1 MKSRFFHLLS
11 ALLSLLFATT
21 AQAQLLEIK
30 TTNSNWLFVP
40 YTAAGTSATPAG
52 PPQGSNQNAGAP
64 ATVDSN
70 FLGMGLIG
78 GSSGAKLGTF
88 GTTTS
93 NYTFNPAHYPSNQV
107 VSGSSVVTAAT
118 VALGRSTIG
127 GAFAS
132 GAPRFSMGE
141 VITEPLAKADNLT
154 TAPEGY
160 WRSKPVEPGEAFSG
174 LSYTVTVN
182 TSNTS
187 SSTVTVASVPTG
199 VVVGSVLLGQRIM
212 AISGTTLTL
221 AGNASTTY
229 SVATAVT
236 VNNVIPIPAY
246 TVSVKASSNTGAD
259 TNQVTVVAATAANLS
274 VGSTLLGQ
282 PIIAISSDLTLVT
295 LGGDADQTI
304 SSSAGISVPV
314 TPPLPFYYSPHAE
327 KVYAS
332 QPGRVSITWVSLV
345 KESGSYQFKE
355 ETFAVANSTSKPVR
369 TIFWTDGSFDGPTVS
384 ITDGRVSTI
393 NPIYNSNVP
402 KAVVNEVSVPGYN
415 PLAPNLKTLYFD
427 RFNGTGQIHAH
438 NVEGRMLIEYL
449 GQVRAGN
456 NVYTSHGVDVVD
468 VLRSPTTYL
477 TTTHL
482 GQPILPH
489 NAVNGSTVLTA
500 IPKPVVAE
508 AGGGA
513 YYSTQIQSD
522 GVFNYVAERET
533 GAANRPDNGSPLS
546 ADAYNKVA
554 FYWAES
560 GVFGAKWPKFQ
571 NSCWLRWSPNLS
583 DYVIN
588 TVDAAGSTQDN
599 GLQFTD
605 GLMPTIV
612 YQDDPAQAAAQID
625 SLSQRL
631 RVTFAGNSEKVNRA
645 LLKFTGGTESWYVN
659 LYSQAET
666 RSTTL
671 NSTSAATV
679 VTVESTEDL
688 RVGMTVTGSGITGS
702 ATIVDI
708 LDATH
713 YLLSTN
719 IGNSASAA
727 NFTYVDAITL
737 SSSAPR
743 TYTFSIRTMTFGSTT
758 LTAFS
763 STAGLW
769 VGQPISGTGIPV
781 GATIVSITN
790 STQFVISAPATS
802 AFISVSNSSLSLTV
816 GNRTVTVVS
825 TSRLRVGMPVRGT
838 GIPAGATIASIT
850 DATRYELSAAVTA
863 AVSGDLIYS
872 LIMGSTYSTSTS
884 TITLTAPNT
893 TSGLVVGMTVSDA
906 NGQFLGTIVSIPDTT
921 HYVLST
927 LVANTT
933 ANWTYTVEDGGGAR
947 IFNSA
952 ATVGTRIDPP
962 AGYEIGGYISGGTG
976 YYPSAY
982 INPLVS
988 GAVEANK
995 GTIIPVNAVPGNDVL
1010 TVRWFKKIAAPSA
1023 AFKDQYIPGKI
1034 GTYKVSYASGPSQI
1048 VIAQGIGSGDLLGA
1062 EASGSIYVQND
1073 ASKPGYN
1080 PNEEHA
1086 LIRAGRAYA
1095 LREDLNI
1102 YSNGLKTQPAS
1113 YSSAKYTS
1121 EPYVL
1126 LAYTDASDQ
1135 RPKMRAYQV
1144 VRSNSAYDFSYTAT
1158 AGTLLSKPYPLP
1170 LLPLAMVGNQAK
1182 DVEIHGAD
1190 APVNTNA
1197 SVTADG
1203 AYKGFTFQDR
1213 KGFTWVHRGPH
1224 GDPKVLSSTP
1234 NGTTTVGVAS
1244 TGLTVGMAV
1253 TGTGLT
1259 GTATIA
1265 SIPST
1270 TQVVLSQAVTAGS
1283 ARQWTFKPTLSTKL
1297 YYTLQAGFFIPGY
1310 AFAAQPQE
1318 GTILPFLRNAGRSG
1332 EILDLSQI
1340 DANPTGND
1348 EKDAPLQIFYHP
1360 AWPTNAPELRVGETL
1375 TLPSRGLPQVR
1386 GQQSAQVLYEQSV
1399 AIDAAN
1405 TLDKNSVTLFDP
1417 TIQKTVEISSFGM
1430 TKLPGSIGTSSY
1442 RGKTYFQK
1450 LPPDLQ
1456 QRIYFDPLLNSTP
1469 NGSGS
1474 LVFTG
1479 VFHEE
1484 ITGESYLD
1492 LNVLTASQEAAL
1504 IALETTTGADHDN
1517 WVKSVKALK
1526 KRVETYYENPNKL
1539 GTYIPNP
1546 GRSVDVYASSANGVN
1561 YAFPSSSKLG
1571 LLSYY
1576 NAAENAPA
1584 NSSVIAAI
1592 QDPDTRVD
1600 SYALTA
1606 SGRGTGYVTMVFNN
1620 GKAFTNAGNPVSVQ
1634 VFKIA
1639 NQLYPG
1645 ELKVINSSNPLDEQ
1659 VTLRHTADFAGRPD
1673 DYEYD
1678 WRYTDGAPSAPATY
1692 SSVMTPR
1699 VGDAATSSNQWTFV
1713 SDPGAMLPTAQ
1724 QYSQLGMPL
1733 VIGSVASVSP
1743 NPRVFLNNGMSSLTL
1758 ISTADS
1764 GTTVSV
1770 ADTSQLMVGMSVT
1783 GEAITGSATI
1793 VSITN
1798 RTSFVLSQSLSDAT
1812 DRALTFTAASNV
1824 LDSFVVTP
1832 TEVNGTTIT
1841 LSSTSLISVGMRVT
1855 WPGCDGTA
1863 TVVSSAGNSQL
1874 VLTQAPP
1881 ANTALTFM
1889 AISFTEDEI
1898 AAGYPGL
1905 VLKSNSGV
1913 NFSGGVPRTVVFS
1926 ATLGD
1931 LDGCVLYVNGKAA
1944 MAYNAPKPAFNSI
1957 SASAGLTPQGLSK
1970 QFSIEPGYF
1979 TKGVNT
1985 IEVAVYTVAD
1995 PNASSAINFKL
2006 EAAQETDLV
2015 TSVGS
2020 VWQKPGD
2027 YDAVLGA
2034 DKTLSNAA
2042 IVGGAIT
2049 NPFGGGT
2056 FVLNDRWFTMRYR
2069 PKLSANNVMG
2079 AQWSSWTAPQFTEGW
2094 VKRVLAAI
2102 NPFSQRVKDLYNNAV
2117 NTDVSMLTQAGT
2129 RWEGNLA
2136 LNMENINDNGLI
2148 AIYETV
2154 LNRAKSMSIDA
2165 NTNDKDTNN
2174 ALLLAAGYLNDLY
2187 TILGNEASADA
2198 ADSTVAVD
2206 TGAVAS
2212 SRFSFEAQVASSL
2225 DEEMALLRGRDDSVS
2240 PGVMTKPFY
2249 NRLVWNYTRGINS
2262 GEAIYATNY
2271 NIKEKVGSSTANGV
2285 IDAADA
2291 QRMFPQGHGDAYG
2304 HYLTALKGYYR
2315 LLWNPNFTWTPSA
2328 EAVTV
2333 LGVPVTVDFQDER
2346 KFAAAAA
2353 NLART
2358 AEQIC
2363 ALTYRQNYKD
2373 DAKAGWS
2380 QFADKTTDRGWAL
2393 DEQVSRST
2401 QGALFNWT
2409 VANALLPDEDTV
2421 HTGVQK
2427 IDRTTVLELALLPAA
2442 ASSFQT
2448 TVDNANARLNPLGL
2462 SPGAIPFDIDPGYA
2476 TSLGQEQGRAW
2487 GRSQFLQMYDRALRS
2502 LNNASGAFNQAASM
2516 SRALREQ
2523 TNTVDDYAASLAQQ
2537 EFAFNGQ
2544 LCEIY
2549 GTPYTGD
2556 PTYSSDYTGPDLFNY
2571 FIVDRPNDLV
2581 DTSKPVSITIEQR
2594 SKYNDLSDNQLAAA
2608 SKMVVTQLAK
2618 EMLPILGTISKISW
2632 NEGLKVNT
2640 ESKTVNI
2647 YPSSIVQYNDV
2658 WQNSGMGSRRQ
2669 TGELQQALVA
2679 SQQSLLRI
2687 QEAKNEITR
2696 KISELRR
2703 KSMQYDQMVWHHSF
2717 SFNTKQVAA
2726 EVVKVQ
2732 QLAEVV
2738 TKSADDTSK
2747 DAEEAITEETKA
2759 TAEVLPKVVGPLA
2772 FDPLAPLRGAINLAG
2787 VATRAVMGFK
2797 RLASKASKYARMKI
2811 GLDAVAIDDKNVK
2824 KAEWSIEE
2832 GVLQYELVTLL
2843 REVTTQE
2850 ATLMSLSID
2859 HQLALENINN
2869 VIAKGNTL
2877 LMEREL
2883 FRQRAAAI
2891 VQGYR
2896 TNDMTFRTFRNE
2908 ALEQYRSLFDLSSR
2922 YTYMAAKAYDY
2933 ETGLLGTTQ
2942 GQTVFSKIVASRSLG
2957 DLTGGTPQA
2966 TTSTLGD
2973 AGLAG
2978 SMAKLDADFSV
2989 AESRLGIN
2997 NPDYYGTV
3005 FSLRGELFRLLNDPG
3020 QTSDDDAWRQTLEQH
3035 IVSNVLNDSD
3045 VAKQCLN
3052 IKKPNGSAVPGIIIP
3067 FSSSIESSKNFFGK
3081 ELAAYDHAYS
3091 VSSFST
3097 VISNAGMVFSGYVG
3111 MDPSVSIPEEV
3122 AAANGAYAL
3131 SATPYVYLI
3140 PCGNDVKR
3148 APPLGDTDTI
3158 RTWTVQDQAL
3168 PLPYNLGANDFN
3180 STQFFNATGTLSS
3193 QPWVIRKH
3201 QAFRAVANPSLFNGT
3216 PPLEYSSSR
3225 LIGRSAWNT
3234 RWKIVIPAN
3243 TLSAN
3248 EQDALN
3254 RFVSSVTDIKL
3265 YLRTYSHSG
3274 N

>member
-1 MKSRFFHLLS
+1 MNTRFSQLLT
-11 ALLSLLFATT
+11 ALVSLLIVTSAH
-21 AQAQLLEIK
+21 AQLLEIK
-30 TTNSNWLFVP
+30 GTNSNWLFARF
-40 YTAAGTSATPAG
+40 TAAGGNATAAG
-52 PPQGSNQNAGAP
+52 PPTGSNQASEPVTANS
-64 ATVDSN
+64 T
-70 FLGMGLIG
+70 FRGMGQIG
-78 GSSGAKLGTF
+78 GSSAAKLGTF
-88 GTTTS
+88 GAYTS
-93 NYTFNPAHYPSNQV
+93 SYTFSPTDYPSNARY
-107 VSGSSVVTAAT
+107 SGSTVVTAAT

-141 VITEPLAKADNLT
+141 VITEPLAKADNVT

-160 WRSKPVEPGEAFSG
+160 WRSKPVEPGEVFSDQ
-174 LSYTVTVN
+174 SYTVNVTN
-182 TSNTS
+182 SSTS

-199 VVVGSVLLGQRIM
+199 VDVGSVLLGQRIM
-212 AISGTTLTL
+212 GIAGTTITL
-221 AGNASTTY
+221 AGNASNAY
-229 SVATAVT
+229 STSTAVT
-236 VNNVIPIPAY
+236 VNSKMPLPAY
-246 TVSVKASSNTGAD
+246 TVSVKESSNSGANA
-259 TNQVTVVAATAANLS
+259 NQVTVVATTAANLS

-282 PIIAISSDLTLVT
+282 PIIAISGDLTLVT
-295 LGGDADQTI
+295 LGGDANQTI
-304 SSSAGISVPV
+304 SSSTGTSVPV
-314 TPPLPFYYSPHAE
+314 KPPLSYYYSPHADV
-327 KVYAS
+327 VYAS
-332 QPGRVSITWVSLV
+332 QPGRVSIIWVSLV
-345 KESGSYQFKE
+345 QESGSYKFKD
-355 ETFAVANSTSKPVR
+355 ETFSVATSTSKPVR
-369 TIFWTDGSFDGPTVS
+369 KIFWTEGSFDGPTVS
-384 ITDGRVSTI
+384 ITDGRVSTV
-393 NPIYNSNVP
+393 NPIYNANVP
-402 KAVVNEVSVPGYN
+402 KAVTNEVSVPGYT
-415 PLAPNLKTLYFD
+415 PMIPNLKTLYFE
-427 RFNGTGQIHAH
+427 RFNGIGQIHAN

-456 NVYTSHGVDVVD
+456 NVYTSLGVDVVD
-468 VLRSPTTYL
+468 LVRSPTTYL

-489 NAVNGSTVLTA
+489 DAVDGSTALTA
-500 IPKPVVAE
+500 IPKSVPME

-513 YYSTQIQSD
+513 FYSTEMQSN
-522 GVFNYVAERET
+522 GVYKYVAERET
-533 GAANRPDNGSPLS
+533 GAPNRPENGSPLS

-554 FYWAES
+554 FYWAEA
-560 GVFGAKWPKFQ
+560 GDFGAKWPKFQ
-571 NSCWLRWSPNLS
+571 NSYWLRWSPNLS

-588 TVDAAGSTQDN
+588 TVDEAGSTTDN

-625 SLSQRL
+625 SLSQRF
-631 RVTFAGNSEKVNRA
+631 RVTFANNSGGLNRA

-671 NSTSAATV
+671 ASSASTSNNVTT
-679 VTVESTEDL
+679 VTVGTTNGL
-688 RVGMTVTGSGITGS
+688 VAGMTVTN
-702 ATIVDI
+702 AD
-708 LDATH
+708 
-713 YLLSTN
+713 
-719 IGNSASAA
+719 
-727 NFTYVDAITL
+727 
-737 SSSAPR
+737 
-743 TYTFSIRTMTFGSTT
+743 
-758 LTAFS
+758 
-763 STAGLW
+763 
-769 VGQPISGTGIPV
+769 GT
-781 GATIVSITN
+781 
-790 STQFVISAPATS
+790 
-802 AFISVSNSSLSLTV
+802 
-816 GNRTVTVVS
+816 
-825 TSRLRVGMPVRGT
+825 
-838 GIPAGATIASIT
+838 
-850 DATRYELSAAVTA
+850 
-863 AVSGDLIYS
+863 
-872 LIMGSTYSTSTS
+872 
-884 TITLTAPNT
+884 
-893 TSGLVVGMTVSDA
+893 
-906 NGQFLGTIVSIPDTT
+906 FLGTILSITDSTR
-921 HYVLST
+921 YVLSQT
-927 LVANTT
+927 VSNFSSQNL
-933 ANWTYTVEDGGGAR
+933 TYTVEDGGGAR

-952 ATVGTRIDPP
+952 ATVGTRIEPP

-976 YYPSAY
+976 YYSSAY

-995 GTIIPVNAVPGNDVL
+995 GAIIPVNARPGNDVL

-1023 AFKDQYIPGKI
+1023 EFKDQYIPGKI
-1034 GTYKVSYASGPSQI
+1034 GIYKVSYPANASQI

-1073 ASKPGYN
+1073 DTKPGYN

-1102 YSNGLKTQPAS
+1102 YSNGSSTQPAS
-1113 YSSAKYTS
+1113 GYSSASYTS

-1126 LAYTDASDQ
+1126 VAYTDASDQ
-1135 RPKMRAYQV
+1135 RPQMRAYQV
-1144 VRSNSAYDFSYTAT
+1144 VRSNGTYAFRYTAT

-1170 LLPLAMVGNQAK
+1170 LLPLAMTGAGATLKAK

-1190 APVNTNA
+1190 APVNANG
-1197 SVTADG
+1197 SVTDDS

-1224 GDPKVLSSTP
+1224 GDPLVRTATASAS
-1234 NGTTTVGVAS
+1234 TTVTVS
-1244 TGLTVGMAV
+1244 SNTTGLVAGMSV
-1253 TGTGLT
+1253 TGEGIT
-1259 GTATIA
+1259 GTATIV
-1265 SIPST
+1265 SIT
-1270 TQVVLSQAVTAGS
+1270 DGTRFVLSQSVTAS
-1283 ARQWTFKPTLSTKL
+1283 SRSWTFKPALSAKL
-1297 YYTLQAGFFIPGY
+1297 YYTLQPGFFMPGY
-1310 AFAAQPQE
+1310 PFAAQPPE
-1318 GTILPFLRNAGRSG
+1318 GTVLPFLRNANRSG
-1332 EILDLSQI
+1332 IKLDLSQI
-1340 DANPTGND
+1340 DANPTGVD
-1348 EKDAPLQIFYHP
+1348 ETDAPLQIVYEP
-1360 AWPTNAPELRVGETL
+1360 AWPTSSPELRVGETL
-1375 TLPSRGLPQVR
+1375 ALPSRGLPQVR
-1386 GQQSAQVLYEQSV
+1386 GQQSAQVLYQQSV
-1399 AIDAAN
+1399 AIDGNN

-1417 TIQKTVEISSFGM
+1417 TCQKTVEISTCGM
-1430 TKLPGSIGTSSY
+1430 TKLPSSIATSLY
-1442 RGKTYFQK
+1442 KGKTYFQK

-1456 QRIYFDPLLNSTP
+1456 QRIYFDPLLSSTP

-1479 VFHEE
+1479 VFHQE
-1484 ITGESYLD
+1484 ITGDSYFD
-1492 LNVLTASQEAAL
+1492 LNVLSPSQETAL
-1504 IALETTTGADHDN
+1504 LALVPEADADRAN
-1517 WVKSVKALK
+1517 WIKAVRALK
-1526 KRVETYYENPNKL
+1526 KLVETYYENPSKL

-1546 GRSVDVYASSANGVN
+1546 NKFLDVYASSANGVA
-1561 YAFPSSSKLG
+1561 YTLPSSSKLG
-1571 LLSYY
+1571 ILSYY
-1576 NAAENAPA
+1576 NAAENAAA
-1584 NSSVIAAI
+1584 NSPVIAAI

-1606 SGRGTGYVTMVFNN
+1606 TGRGTGYVTMVFNN
-1620 GKAFTNAGNPVSVQ
+1620 GKAFTDAGNPVSVQ

-1645 ELKVINSSNPLDEQ
+1645 ELKVISSSNPLDEQ
-1659 VTLRHTADFAGRPD
+1659 VTLRHTADFAGHPD
-1673 DYEYD
+1673 DYEFD

-1699 VGDAATSSNQWTFV
+1699 IGNGATPTNILWTSV
-1713 SDPGAMLPTAQ
+1713 SDPGAMLPTAK
-1724 QYSQLGMPL
+1724 QYSQLGKSEEL
-1733 VIGSVASVSP
+1733 GSGARSVSP
-1743 NPRVFLNNGMSSLTL
+1743 YPRAYLNSGISNFTL
-1758 ISTADS
+1758 IATKYE

-1783 GEAITGSATI
+1783 GGAISGTATI
-1793 VSITN
+1793 VSITSK
-1798 RTSFVLSQSLSDAT
+1798 TSFVLSLGISDAT
-1812 DRALTFTAASNV
+1812 DMALTFTAASNV
-1824 LDSFVVTP
+1824 LDTFVVTP
-1832 TEVNGTTIT
+1832 TTVNGTTIT
-1841 LSSTSLISVGMRVT
+1841 LSSSSRIENGMRVT
-1855 WPGCDGTA
+1855 WQGCDGTA
-1863 TVVSSAGNSQL
+1863 TVVSGAGTLEL

-1881 ANTALTFM
+1881 ARTALTFQ
-1889 AISFTEDEI
+1889 ATSLTDDEI

-1905 VLKSNSGV
+1905 VLKSNTGAD
-1913 NFSGGVPRTVVFS
+1913 FSAGVPRTIVFS

-1944 MAYNAPKPAFNSI
+1944 MAHNAPSPQFTSV
-1957 SASAGLTPQGLSK
+1957 SASTGLTPQGLSK

-1995 PNASSAINFKL
+1995 PNASTAINFKL
-2006 EAAQETDLV
+2006 EATQETDLV

-2020 VWQKPGD
+2020 VW
-2027 YDAVLGA
+2027 
-2034 DKTLSNAA
+2034 KTTSDPQGILTNTA
-2042 IVGGAIT
+2042 IIGGAIT
-2049 NPFGGGT
+2049 NPFGGPT
-2056 FVLNDRWFTMRYR
+2056 FVLNDRWFTLRYR
-2069 PKLSANNVMG
+2069 PKASANNVMG
-2079 AQWSSWTAPQFTEGW
+2079 TQWSNWTAPQLTEGW

-2129 RWEGNLA
+2129 RWEGDLA
-2136 LNMENINDNGLI
+2136 LNMDNINDNGLI

-2198 ADSTVAVD
+2198 ADPTVALD
-2206 TGAVAS
+2206 SGAVAS
-2212 SRFSFEAQVASSL
+2212 SRFSFESQVASSL
-2225 DEEMALLRGRDDSVS
+2225 DEEMALLRGRDNSVS

-2262 GEAIYATNY
+2262 GEAIYASNY

-2315 LLWNPNFTWTPSA
+2315 LLWNSNFTWTPSA

-2353 NLART
+2353 HLART

-2380 QFADKTTDRGWAL
+2380 QFQDSDTNRGWAL
-2393 DEQVSRST
+2393 DEQASRST

-2409 VANALLPDEDTV
+2409 VANALLPDVDND

-2427 IDRTTVLELALLPAA
+2427 IDRTTVLELALLPTA
-2442 ASSFQT
+2442 ASSLQT
-2448 TVDNANARLNPLGL
+2448 TLDNANARLNPLGL
-2462 SPGAIPFDIDPGYA
+2462 SPGAIPFDIDPTYA
-2476 TSLGQEQGRAW
+2476 TSDPGRVA
-2487 GRSQFLQMYDRALRS
+2487 GGSPFPQMYDRSLRA
-2502 LNNASGAFNQAASM
+2502 LNNAAGAFNQAASM

-2523 TNTVDDYAASLAQQ
+2523 TNTVDDYAASIAQE
-2537 EFAFNGQ
+2537 EFAYTGQ
-2544 LCEIY
+2544 LIDIF

-2556 PTYSSDYTGPDLFNY
+2556 TTYSSDYTGPDLFNH

-2581 DTSKPVSITIEQR
+2581 DTSKPVSVTIQQR
-2594 SKYNDLSDNQLAAA
+2594 SQYNDLSDNALLKATATA
-2608 SKMVVTQLAK
+2608 VTLLAK
-2618 EMLPILGTISKISW
+2618 QIMPILGAYT
-2632 NEGLKVNT
+2632 KVAWTDVKVVT

-2647 YPSSIVQYNDV
+2647 NPSSLVQYNDV
-2658 WQNSGMGSRRQ
+2658 WKSGGMGSRRQ
-2669 TGELQQALVA
+2669 TGELQHALIE
-2679 SQQSLLRI
+2679 SQQSLLAI
-2687 QEAKNEITR
+2687 HQANNEFKN

-2703 KSMQYDQMVWHHSF
+2703 KNMEYDMMLMSHGL
-2717 SFNTKQVAA
+2717 TKNVLKVADKFK
-2726 EVVKVQ
+2726 ETQ
-2732 QLAEVV
+2732 
-2738 TKSADDTSK
+2738 
-2747 DAEEAITEETKA
+2747 EAIKAAADKAMQSSEIAANAASETTKA
-2759 TAEVLPKVVGPLA
+2759 TSEALPGVAGPLA
-2772 FDPLAPLRGAINLAG
+2772 FDTLAPARS
-2787 VATRAVMGFK
+2787 AVQAVG
-2797 RLASKASKYARMKI
+2797 LASKAWGYIKVKVSSGIKWVTDKATAKAVDRSKFAI
-2811 GLDAVAIDDKNVK
+2811 LDADFSD
-2824 KAEWSIEE
+2824 AERALE
-2832 GVLQYELVTLL
+2832 YEMITLHN
-2843 REVTTQE
+2843 EVTTQE
-2850 ATLMSLSID
+2850 ATLMGMVIA
-2859 HQLALENINN
+2859 HQRALEDVNNIY
-2869 VIAKGNTL
+2869 AKGNRL
-2877 LMEREL
+2877 LLEREL

-2891 VQGYR
+2891 IQGYR

-2908 ALEQYRSLFDLSSR
+2908 ALEQYRSLFDLASR
-2922 YTYMAAKAYDY
+2922 YTYMAAKSYDY

-2942 GQTVFSKIVASRSLG
+2942 GQKVFAKIVASRSLG

-2973 AGLAG
+2973 SGLAG
-2978 SMAKLDADFSV
+2978 SMAQLNADFSV

-3005 FSLRGELFRLLNDPG
+3005 FSLRGELFRLMDDPD
-3020 QTSDDDAWRQTLEQH
+3020 QESDDDAWRQTLEQH

-3045 VAKQCLN
+3045 VATQCLN
-3052 IKKPNGSAVPGIIIP
+3052 IKKSNGSAVPGIIIP
-3067 FSSSIESSKNFFGK
+3067 FSSCIEGSKNFFGK

-3097 VISNAGMVFSGYVG
+3097 VISNAGMLFPGYVG
-3111 MDPSVSIPEEV
+3111 MDSAVSDTTV
-3122 AAANGAYAL
+3122 TSANRAFAL

-3193 QPWVIRKH
+3193 KPWVIRKH
-3201 QAFRAVANPSLFNGT
+3201 QAFRAVAKTELFDGS
-3216 PPLEYSSSR
+3216 PPLEFSSAR

>member
-1 MKSRFFHLLS
+1 MNTRISQLLT
-11 ALLSLLFATT
+11 ALVSLLIVTSAH
-21 AQAQLLEIK
+21 AQLLEIK
-30 TTNSNWLFVP
+30 GTNSNWLFARF
-40 YTAAGTSATPAG
+40 TAAGGNATAAG
-52 PPQGSNQNAGAP
+52 PPTGSNQASEPVTANS
-64 ATVDSN
+64 T
-70 FLGMGLIG
+70 FRGMGQIG
-78 GSSGAKLGTF
+78 GSSAAKLGTF
-88 GTTTS
+88 GAYTS
-93 NYTFNPAHYPSNQV
+93 SYTFSPTDYPSNARY
-107 VSGSSVVTAAT
+107 SGSTVVTAAT

-141 VITEPLAKADNLT
+141 VITEPLAKADNVT

-160 WRSKPVEPGEAFSG
+160 WRSRPVEPGEVFSDQ
-174 LSYTVTVN
+174 SYTVNVTN
-182 TSNTS
+182 SSTS

-199 VVVGSVLLGQRIM
+199 VEVGSVLLGQRIM
-212 AISGTTLTL
+212 GIAGTTITL
-221 AGNASTTY
+221 AGNASNAY
-229 SVATAVT
+229 STSTAVT
-236 VNNVIPIPAY
+236 VNSKMPLPAY
-246 TVSVKASSNTGAD
+246 TVSVKESSNSGANA
-259 TNQVTVVAATAANLS
+259 NQVTVVAATASNLS

-282 PIIAISSDLTLVT
+282 PIIAISSDSTLVT
-295 LGGDADQTI
+295 LGGDANQTI
-304 SSSAGISVPV
+304 SSSAGVSVPV
-314 TPPLPFYYSPHAE
+314 TPPLSYYYSPHADV
-327 KVYAS
+327 VYAS
-332 QPGRVSITWVSLV
+332 QPGRVSIIWVSLV
-345 KESGSYQFKE
+345 QESGSYKFKD
-355 ETFAVANSTSKPVR
+355 ETFSVATSTSKPVR
-369 TIFWTDGSFDGPTVS
+369 KIFWTEGSFDGPTVS
-384 ITDGRVSTI
+384 ITDGRVSTV
-393 NPIYNSNVP
+393 NPIYNANVP
-402 KAVVNEVSVPGYN
+402 KAVVNEVSVPGYT
-415 PLAPNLKTLYFD
+415 PMIPNLKTLYFQ
-427 RFNGTGQIHAH
+427 RFGGTGEIRAY

-456 NVYTSHGVDVVD
+456 NVYTSLGVDVVD
-468 VLRSPTTYL
+468 LVRSPTTYL

-489 NAVNGSTVLTA
+489 DAVDGSTALTA
-500 IPKPVVAE
+500 IPKSVPVE

-513 YYSTQIQSD
+513 YHSTEMQSN
-522 GVFNYVAERET
+522 GVFKYVAERET
-533 GAANRPDNGSPLS
+533 GAPNRPENGSPLS

-554 FYWAES
+554 FYWAEA
-560 GVFGAKWPKFQ
+560 GDYGAKWPKFQ
-571 NSCWLRWSPNLS
+571 NSYWLRWSPNLS

-588 TVDAAGSTQDN
+588 TVDAAGSTTDN

-631 RVTFAGNSEKVNRA
+631 RVTFANNSGGLNRA
-645 LLKFTGGTESWYVN
+645 LLKFTSGTESWYMN

-671 NSTSAATV
+671 ASSASTSNNVTT
-679 VTVESTEDL
+679 VTVGTTNGL
-688 RVGMTVTGSGITGS
+688 VAGMTVT
-702 ATIVDI
+702 
-708 LDATH
+708 
-713 YLLSTN
+713 N
-719 IGNSASAA
+719 
-727 NFTYVDAITL
+727 
-737 SSSAPR
+737 
-743 TYTFSIRTMTFGSTT
+743 
-758 LTAFS
+758 
-763 STAGLW
+763 
-769 VGQPISGTGIPV
+769 
-781 GATIVSITN
+781 
-790 STQFVISAPATS
+790 
-802 AFISVSNSSLSLTV
+802 
-816 GNRTVTVVS
+816 
-825 TSRLRVGMPVRGT
+825 
-838 GIPAGATIASIT
+838 
-850 DATRYELSAAVTA
+850 
-863 AVSGDLIYS
+863 
-872 LIMGSTYSTSTS
+872 
-884 TITLTAPNT
+884 
-893 TSGLVVGMTVSDA
+893 A
-906 NGQFLGTIVSIPDTT
+906 NGTFLGTILSITDSTR
-921 HYVLST
+921 YVLSQT
-927 LVANTT
+927 VSNFSSQNL
-933 ANWTYTVEDGGGAR
+933 TYTVEDGGGAR

-995 GTIIPVNAVPGNDVL
+995 GAIIPVNARPSNDVL

-1034 GTYKVSYASGPSQI
+1034 GTYKVSYPANPSQI

-1073 ASKPGYN
+1073 DTKPGYN

-1102 YSNGLKTQPAS
+1102 YSTGSSTQPAS
-1113 YSSAKYTS
+1113 GYSSANYTS

-1126 LAYTDASDQ
+1126 VAYTDASDQ
-1135 RPKMRAYQV
+1135 RPQMRAYQV
-1144 VRSNSAYDFSYTAT
+1144 VRSNGTYAFRYTAT

-1170 LLPLAMVGNQAK
+1170 LLPLAMTGAGAALKAK

-1190 APVNTNA
+1190 APVNANG
-1197 SVTADG
+1197 SVTDDS

-1234 NGTTTVGVAS
+1234 NGTTTVAVAS

-1253 TGTGLT
+1253 TGTGIT
-1259 GTATIA
+1259 GTATIT

-1270 TQVVLSQAVTAGS
+1270 TQVVLSQAVTAGG
-1283 ARQWTFKPTLSTKL
+1283 ARSWTFKPALSAKL
-1297 YYTLQAGFFIPGY
+1297 YYTLQAGFFMPGY
-1310 AFAAQPQE
+1310 PFAAQPPD
-1318 GTILPFLRNAGRSG
+1318 GTVLPFLRSAARSG
-1332 EILDLSQI
+1332 IKLDLSQI
-1340 DANPTGND
+1340 DANPTGVD
-1348 EKDAPLQIFYHP
+1348 ETDAPLQMIYEP
-1360 AWPTNAPELRVGETL
+1360 AWPTSSPELRVGETL

-1386 GQQSAQVLYEQSV
+1386 GQQSAQVLYQQSI
-1399 AIDAAN
+1399 AIDGNN
-1405 TLDKNSVTLFDP
+1405 TLNKNSVTLFDP
-1417 TIQKTVEISSFGM
+1417 TCQKTVEISTCGM
-1430 TKLPGSIGTSSY
+1430 TKLPSSIATSLY
-1442 RGKTYFQK
+1442 KGKTYFQK

-1456 QRIYFDPLLNSTP
+1456 QRIYFDPLLSSTP

-1479 VFHEE
+1479 VFHQE
-1484 ITGESYLD
+1484 ITGDSYLD
-1492 LNVLTASQEAAL
+1492 LNVLSPSQETAL
-1504 IALETTTGADHDN
+1504 LALVPEADADHAN
-1517 WVKSVKALK
+1517 WVKAVRGLK
-1526 KRVETYYENPNKL
+1526 KRVETYYENPSKL
-1539 GTYIPNP
+1539 GTYIPNS
-1546 GRSVDVYASSANGVN
+1546 GNFLDVYASSANGVA
-1561 YAFPSSSKLG
+1561 YTLPSSSKLG
-1571 LLSYY
+1571 ILSYY
-1576 NAAENAPA
+1576 NAAENAAA
-1584 NSSVIAAI
+1584 NSPVIAAI
-1592 QDPDTRVD
+1592 QDSDTRVD

-1606 SGRGTGYVTMVFNN
+1606 TGRGTGYVTMVFNN
-1620 GKAFTNAGNPVSVQ
+1620 GKAFTDAGNPVSVQ

-1645 ELKVINSSNPLDEQ
+1645 ELKVISSSNPLDEQ

-1678 WRYTDGAPSAPATY
+1678 WRYTDGAASAPATY

-1699 VGDAATSSNQWTFV
+1699 IGNGATPTNILWTSV
-1713 SDPGAMLPTAQ
+1713 SDPGAMLPTAK
-1724 QYSQLGMPL
+1724 QYSQLGKSEEL
-1733 VIGSVASVSP
+1733 GSGARSVSP
-1743 NPRVFLNNGMSSLTL
+1743 YPRAYLNSGISNFTL
-1758 ISTADS
+1758 IATKYE

-1770 ADTSQLMVGMSVT
+1770 ADTSQLMAGMSVT
-1783 GEAITGSATI
+1783 GGAISGAATI
-1793 VSITN
+1793 VSITS
-1798 RTSFVLSQSLSDAT
+1798 RTDFLLSQSLSDAT
-1812 DRALTFTAASNV
+1812 DMALTFTAASNV
-1824 LDSFVVTP
+1824 LDTFVVTP
-1832 TEVNGTTIT
+1832 TTVNGTTIT
-1841 LSSTSLISVGMRVT
+1841 LSSSSRIENGMRVT
-1855 WPGCDGTA
+1855 WLGCDGTA
-1863 TVVSSAGNSQL
+1863 TVVSGAGTSSL

-1881 ANTALTFM
+1881 GRIALTFQ
-1889 AISFTEDEI
+1889 ATSLTDDEI

-1905 VLKSNSGV
+1905 VLKSNTGAD
-1913 NFSGGVPRTVVFS
+1913 FSAGVPRAIVFS

-1944 MAYNAPKPAFNSI
+1944 MAHNAPSPAFTSV
-1957 SASAGLTPQGLSK
+1957 SASTGLTPQGLSK

-1979 TKGVNT
+1979 SKGVNT

-1995 PNASSAINFKL
+1995 PNASTAINFKL
-2006 EAAQETDLV
+2006 EATQETDLV

-2034 DKTLSNAA
+2034 DKTLSNSA
-2042 IVGGAIT
+2042 IIGGAIT
-2049 NPFGGGT
+2049 NPFGGPT

-2069 PKLSANNVMG
+2069 PKASTNNVMG
-2079 AQWSSWTAPQFTEGW
+2079 TQWSNWTTPQFTEGW

-2129 RWEGNLA
+2129 RWEGDLA
-2136 LNMENINDNGLI
+2136 LNMDNINDSGLI

-2198 ADSTVAVD
+2198 ADPTVALD
-2206 TGAVAS
+2206 SGAVAS

-2225 DEEMALLRGRDDSVS
+2225 DEEMALLRGRDNSVS

-2262 GEAIYATNY
+2262 GEAIYASNY

-2315 LLWNPNFTWTPSA
+2315 LLWNSNFTWTPSA

-2353 NLART
+2353 HLART

-2373 DAKAGWS
+2373 DAKVGWS
-2380 QFADKTTDRGWAL
+2380 QFQDSDTSRGWAL
-2393 DEQVSRST
+2393 DEQASRST

-2409 VANALLPDEDTV
+2409 VANAILPDVDNDR
-2421 HTGVQK
+2421 TGVQK
-2427 IDRTTVLELALLPAA
+2427 IDRTTVLELALLPTA
-2442 ASSFQT
+2442 ASSLQT
-2448 TVDNANARLNPLGL
+2448 TLDNANARLNPLGL
-2462 SPGAIPFDIDPGYA
+2462 SPGAIPFDIDPTYA
-2476 TSLGQEQGRAW
+2476 TSDPGRVA
-2487 GRSQFLQMYDRALRS
+2487 GGSPFSQMYDRSLRA
-2502 LNNASGAFNQAASM
+2502 LNNAAGAFNQAASM

-2523 TNTVDDYAASLAQQ
+2523 TNTVDDYAASIAQQ
-2537 EFAFNGQ
+2537 EFAFNNQ
-2544 LCEIY
+2544 LCDIY
-2549 GTPYTGD
+2549 GRPYTGD
-2556 PTYSSDYTGPDLFNY
+2556 TTYSSAYTGPDLTNY

-2581 DTSKPVSITIEQR
+2581 DTSQKVEVTIRQGANLDEV
-2594 SKYNDLSDNQLAAA
+2594 DNALLKAAKLATTTLATKLAPGFLGKLAGAA
-2608 SKMVVTQLAK
+2608 TKVTWSEIYGAA
-2618 EMLPILGTISKISW
+2618 IYT
-2632 NEGLKVNT
+2632 N
-2640 ESKTVNI
+2640 KTVTIN
-2647 YPSSIVQYNDV
+2647 PSTLVQYNDV
-2658 WQNSGMGSRRQ
+2658 WKSGGMGARKQ
-2669 TGELQQALVA
+2669 VGELQTALLE
-2679 SQQSLLRI
+2679 SEMSLLAI
-2687 QEAKNEITR
+2687 KSANTQL
-2696 KISELRR
+2696 KIKTSELRR
-2703 KSMQYDQMVWHHSF
+2703 KMSQYDKMALWNGYLGVYLAWASNAELVQ
-2717 SFNTKQVAA
+2717 KQIIDVL
-2726 EVVKVQ
+2726 EQ
-2732 QLAEVV
+2732 SEEQSE
-2738 TKSADDTSK
+2738 DTSTL
-2747 DAEEAITEETKA
+2747 TEDISKA
-2759 TAEVLPKVVGPLA
+2759 FSEGLPKV
-2772 FDPLAPLRGAINLAG
+2772 IG
-2787 VATRAVMGFK
+2787 VATDALSSARAAIQAGGIAKSLLEKVKGAVT
-2797 RLASKASKYARMKI
+2797 ASLK
-2811 GLDAVAIDDKNVK
+2811 K
-2824 KAEWSIEE
+2824 KAEFMVLNSEHITDFMADDITRKHEE
-2832 GVLQYELVTLL
+2832 SALQYEVSSLYNEVVNQQAEMMQMTL
-2843 REVTTQE
+2843 EYQK
-2850 ATLMSLSID
+2850 S
-2859 HQLALENINN
+2859 LENITN
-2869 VIAKGNTL
+2869 VLAKGNNL
-2877 LMEREL
+2877 LLEREL

-2908 ALEQYRSLFDLSSR
+2908 ALEQYRSLFDLASR
-2922 YTYMAAKAYDY
+2922 YTYMAAKSYDY

-2942 GQTVFSKIVASRSLG
+2942 GQKVFSKIVASRSLG

-2978 SMAKLDADFSV
+2978 SMAQLNADFSV

-2997 NPDYYGTV
+2997 NPNYYGTV
-3005 FSLRGELFRLLNDPG
+3005 FSLRGELFRLMDDPG

-3045 VAKQCLN
+3045 VATQCLN
-3052 IKKPNGSAVPGIIIP
+3052 IKKSNGSAVPGIIIP
-3067 FSSSIESSKNFFGK
+3067 FSSCIEGSKNFFGK

-3097 VISNAGMVFSGYVG
+3097 VISNAGMVFPGYVG
-3111 MDPSVSIPEEV
+3111 MDSAVSDPTV
-3122 AAANGAYAL
+3122 TVTSANSAFAL

-3180 STQFFNATGTLSS
+3180 STQFFNAAGTLSS
-3193 QPWVIRKH
+3193 KPWVIRKH
-3201 QAFRAVANPSLFNGT
+3201 QAFRAVGNTELFDGS
-3216 PPLEYSSSR
+3216 PPLEFSSSR

>member
-1 MKSRFFHLLS
+1 MNPRNFHLLT
-11 ALLSLLFATT
+11 AWVSLLFVTT
-21 AQAQLLEIK
+21 THAQLLELK
-30 TTNSNWLFVP
+30 ATNSNWLFAP
-40 YTAAGTSATPAG
+40 FTAAGNSATPAG
-52 PPQGSNQNAGAP
+52 PPTGSNQSSEPVTANSA
-64 ATVDSN
+64 
-70 FLGMGLIG
+70 FRGMGLIG
-78 GSSGAKLGTF
+78 GSSGANLGTF
-88 GTTTS
+88 GATTS
-93 NYTFNPAHYPSNQV
+93 SYTFKATDYPSNARY
-107 VSGSSVVTAAT
+107 SGSTVTIEPT

-141 VITEPLAKADNLT
+141 VITEPLAKADNVT

-160 WRSKPVEPGEAFSG
+160 WRSKPVEPGEVFSDQ
-174 LSYTVTVN
+174 SYTVNVTN
-182 TSNTS
+182 SSTS

-199 VVVGSVLLGQRIM
+199 VEVGSVLLGQRIM
-212 AISGTTLTL
+212 AIAGTTLTL
-221 AGNASTTY
+221 AGNASNTY
-229 SVATAVT
+229 LTSTAVT
-236 VNNVIPIPAY
+236 VSSKMPNPAY

-259 TNQVTVVAATAANLS
+259 ANKVTVVAATAGNLS

-282 PIIAISSDLTLVT
+282 PIIAISGDATLVT
-295 LGGDADQTI
+295 LAGDANQAI
-304 SSSAGISVPV
+304 FSSTGISVPV
-314 TPPLPFYYSPHAE
+314 TPPLSYYYSPHADV
-327 KVYAS
+327 VYAS
-332 QPGRVSITWVSLV
+332 QPGRVSIIWVSLV
-345 KESGSYQFKE
+345 QESGSYKFKD
-355 ETFAVANSTSKPVR
+355 ETFAVATSTSKPVR
-369 TIFWTDGSFDGPTVS
+369 KIFWTEGSFDGPTVS
-384 ITDGRVSTI
+384 ITDGRVSTV
-393 NPIYNSNVP
+393 NPIYNANVP
-402 KAVVNEVSVPGYN
+402 KAVANEVSVPGYT
-415 PLAPNLKTLYFD
+415 PMTPNLKTLYFQ
-427 RFNGTGQIHAH
+427 RVAGTGEIRAY

-456 NVYTSHGVDVVD
+456 NVYTSLGVDVVD
-468 VLRSPTTYL
+468 LVRSPTTYL

-489 NAVNGSTVLTA
+489 DAVNGSTSLTA
-500 IPKPVVAE
+500 IPKSVPLE

-513 YYSTQIQSD
+513 YYSTEMQSN
-522 GVFNYVAERET
+522 GVFKYVAERET
-533 GAANRPDNGSPLS
+533 GAPNRPENGNPLS

-554 FYWAES
+554 FYWAEA
-560 GVFGAKWPKFQ
+560 GDYGAKWPKFQ
-571 NSCWLRWSPNLS
+571 NSYWLRWSPNLS

-588 TVDAAGSTQDN
+588 TVGAAGSTTDN

-612 YQDDPAQAAAQID
+612 YQDDPAQAEAQID

-631 RVTFAGNSEKVNRA
+631 RVTFAENSGGLNRA

-671 NSTSAATV
+671 SSTSSATI
-679 VTVESTEDL
+679 VTVASTANL

-702 ATIVDI
+702 ATIVEI
-708 LDATH
+708 LDGTR

-719 IGNSASAA
+719 IGNSTSAV
-727 NFTYVDAITL
+727 NFVNSLTL
-737 SSSAPR
+737 SA
-743 TYTFSIRTMTFGSTT
+743 TIAAGSTQVT
-758 LTAFS
+758 TATTS
-763 STAGLW
+763 GLVAGML
-769 VGQPISGTGIPV
+769 
-781 GATIVSITN
+781 VS
-790 STQFVISAPATS
+790 
-802 AFISVSNSSLSLTV
+802 
-816 GNRTVTVVS
+816 
-825 TSRLRVGMPVRGT
+825 GT

-850 DATRYELSAAVTA
+850 DATRYELSAAATSTGTFNLNHIFGTRISSVLTSGSTTVTIA
-863 AVSGDLIYS
+863 STSGLVVGMPVSGTNIPTGATIASITNATSYVLSVAATGTTTTTLTYTS
-872 LIMGSTYSTSTS
+872 LQAATYSTGTS
-884 TITLTAPNT
+884 TITMTAPNT
-893 TSGLVVGMTVSDA
+893 TSGLVAGMTVSDA
-906 NGQFLGTIVSIPDTT
+906 NGNFLGTILSITDTT
-921 HYVLST
+921 HYVLSN

-952 ATVGTRIDPP
+952 AMVGTRIDPP
-962 AGYEIGGYISGGTG
+962 AGYQIGGYISGGTG

-982 INPLVS
+982 VNPVVS
-988 GAVEANK
+988 GVVEANK
-995 GTIIPVNAVPGNDVL
+995 GAIIPVNAKPGNDVL
-1010 TVRWFKKIAAPSA
+1010 TVRWFKKIEAPSA
-1023 AFKDQYIPGKI
+1023 SFKDQYIPGKI
-1034 GTYKVSYASGPSQI
+1034 GTYRVSYPANLSQI
-1048 VIAQGIGSGDLLGA
+1048 VIAQGVGSGDLIGA
-1062 EASGSIYVQND
+1062 EAAGSIYVQND
-1073 ASKPGYN
+1073 VSKPGYN

-1102 YSNGLKTQPAS
+1102 YSTGSSNQPAS
-1113 YSSAKYTS
+1113 GYSSANYTS

-1126 LAYTDASDQ
+1126 VAYTDAGDQ
-1135 RPKMRAYQV
+1135 RPQMRAYQV
-1144 VRSNSAYDFSYTAT
+1144 VRSNGTYDFRYTAT

-1170 LLPLAMVGNQAK
+1170 LLPLAMTGSGATLKAK
-1182 DVEIHGAD
+1182 DIEIHGAD
-1190 APVNTNA
+1190 APINTNG
-1197 SVTADG
+1197 SVTADS

-1224 GDPKVLSSTP
+1224 GDPVVRTATASASTTVTVSGGTTAGLVAGMSVTGEGITGGATIVSITNGTSFVLSKS
-1234 NGTTTVGVAS
+1234 
-1244 TGLTVGMAV
+1244 V
-1253 TGTGLT
+1253 T
-1259 GTATIA
+1259 
-1265 SIPST
+1265 
-1270 TQVVLSQAVTAGS
+1270 TAGPKS
-1283 ARQWTFKPTLSTKL
+1283 WTFKPALSAKL
-1297 YYTLQAGFFIPGY
+1297 YYTLQAGFFIPGI
-1310 AFAAQPQE
+1310 AFAEQPPE
-1318 GTILPFLRNAGRSG
+1318 GTVLPFLRNANRSG
-1332 EILDLSQI
+1332 IKLDLSQI
-1340 DANPTGND
+1340 DANPNPAVGD
-1348 EKDAPLQIFYHP
+1348 ELDAPLQIVYEP
-1360 AWPTNAPELRVGETL
+1360 TWPMSAPELRVGETL
-1375 TLPSRGLPQVR
+1375 ALPSRGLPQVR
-1386 GQQSAQVLYEQSV
+1386 GQQSAQILYQQSI
-1399 AIDAAN
+1399 AKDSTN

-1417 TIQKTVEISSFGM
+1417 TCQKTVEISTCGM
-1430 TKLPGSIGTSSY
+1430 TKLPSSIATSAY
-1442 RGKTYFQK
+1442 KGKTYFQK

-1456 QRIYFDPLLNSTP
+1456 QRLYFDPLLSSTP

-1484 ITGESYLD
+1484 ITGDSYFD
-1492 LNVLTASQEAAL
+1492 LNAFSPSQEAAL
-1504 IALETTTGADHDN
+1504 LALVPEADADRAN
-1517 WVKSVKALK
+1517 WVKAVRALK
-1526 KRVETYYENPNKL
+1526 KRVETYYENPSKL

-1546 GRSVDVYASSANGVN
+1546 NKFLDVYASSANS
-1561 YAFPSSSKLG
+1561 P
-1571 LLSYY
+1571 
-1576 NAAENAPA
+1576 
-1584 NSSVIAAI
+1584 VIAAI
-1592 QDPDTRVD
+1592 NDPDTRVD

-1606 SGRGTGYVTMVFNN
+1606 TGRGTGGYVTMVFNN
-1620 GKAFTNAGNPVSVQ
+1620 GKAFTDAGNPVSVE

-1645 ELKVINSSNPLDEQ
+1645 ELKVISSSNPLDEQ
-1659 VTLRHTADFAGRPD
+1659 VALRHTADFAGRPD

-1678 WRYTDGAPSAPATY
+1678 WRYTDGAPSTPATY
-1692 SSVMTPR
+1692 RSVMTPR
-1699 VGDAATSSNQWTFV
+1699 IGNGATPTNILWTSV
-1713 SDPGAMLPTAQ
+1713 SDPGAMLPTAK
-1724 QYSQLGMPL
+1724 QYSQLGKSEEL
-1733 VIGSVASVSP
+1733 GSGARSVSP
-1743 NPRVFLNNGMSSLTL
+1743 YPRAYLNSGISNFTL
-1758 ISTADS
+1758 IATKYE

-1770 ADTSQLMVGMSVT
+1770 ADTSQLMAGMSVT
-1783 GEAITGSATI
+1783 GGALSSAATI
-1793 VSITN
+1793 VSIKS
-1798 RTSFVLSQSLSDAT
+1798 RTDFVLSQSLSDAT
-1812 DRALTFTAASNV
+1812 DMALTFTAASNV
-1824 LDSFVVTP
+1824 LDTIVVTP
-1832 TEVNGTTIT
+1832 TVVNGTGIT
-1841 LSSTSLISVGMRVT
+1841 LSSSSRIENGMRVT

-1863 TVVSSAGNSQL
+1863 TVLSGAGSLEL

-1881 ANTALTFM
+1881 ARTALTFQ
-1889 AISFTEDEI
+1889 ATSLTDDEI

-1905 VLKSNSGV
+1905 VLKSNNGLD
-1913 NFSGGVPRTVVFS
+1913 FSAGVPRTIVFS

-1944 MAYNAPKPAFNSI
+1944 MAYNAPSPQFSSL
-1957 SASAGLTPQGLSK
+1957 SASTGLTLQGLSK

-1995 PNASSAINFKL
+1995 PNGSSEINFKL

-2015 TSVGS
+2015 TSLGT
-2020 VWQKPGD
+2020 VWQKPVD
-2027 YDAVLGA
+2027 FDPNKLPDGA
-2034 DKTLSNAA
+2034 DRTLTNTA
-2042 IVGGAIT
+2042 IIGGST
-2049 NPFGGGT
+2049 SNPFGGAQ

-2069 PKLSANNVMG
+2069 PKASTNNSMG
-2079 AQWSSWTAPQFTEGW
+2079 IQWSNWTTPQFTEGW

-2117 NTDVSMLTQAGT
+2117 NTDVSMITQAGT
-2129 RWEGNLA
+2129 RWEGDLA

-2198 ADSTVAVD
+2198 ADSTIALDTFRLD

-2225 DEEMALLRGRDDSVS
+2225 DEEMSLLRGRDDSVS

-2262 GEAIYATNY
+2262 GEAIYASNY

-2353 NLART
+2353 HLART

-2373 DAKAGWS
+2373 DPKAGWS
-2380 QFADKTTDRGWAL
+2380 QFEDKVTDRGWAL

-2409 VANALLPDEDTV
+2409 VANALLPDEDKIN
-2421 HTGVQK
+2421 TGVQK
-2427 IDRTTVLELALLPAA
+2427 IDRTTVLELALLPTA
-2442 ASSFQT
+2442 ASSLQT
-2448 TVDNANARLNPLGL
+2448 TLDNANARLNPLGL

-2476 TSLGQEQGRAW
+2476 TSLGQEQGRAY
-2487 GRSQFLQMYDRALRS
+2487 GRSQFLQMYDRSLRA
-2502 LNNASGAFNQAASM
+2502 LNNAAGAFSQAASM
-2516 SRALREQ
+2516 SRALRDQ
-2523 TNTVDDYAASLAQQ
+2523 INTVDDYAASIAQQ
-2537 EFAFNGQ
+2537 EFAFNKQ

-2556 PTYSSDYTGPDLFNY
+2556 LTYSSEYTGPDLFNY

-2594 SKYNDLSDNQLAAA
+2594 SKYNDVSDNQLAAA
-2608 SKMVVTQLAK
+2608 SKTLVTKLASDI
-2618 EMLPILGTISKISW
+2618 LPILGSISKVAW

-2647 YPSSIVQYNDV
+2647 YPSSMVQYNDV
-2658 WQNSGMGSRRQ
+2658 WQNGGMGSRRQ

-2687 QEAKNEITR
+2687 REANNEITR
-2696 KISELRR
+2696 KISELKR
-2703 KSMQYDQMVWHHSF
+2703 KSMQYNEMIWHHTF
-2717 SFNTKQVAA
+2717 AFNTKQLAQ
-2726 EVVKVQ
+2726 ETKKVQ
-2732 QLAEVV
+2732 ELAEVV
-2738 TKSADDTSK
+2738 TKSADETSK
-2747 DAEEAITEETKA
+2747 DAEEAITEQAKA
-2759 TAEVLPKVVGPLA
+2759 TAETLPKVVGPLA
-2772 FDPLAPLRGAINLAG
+2772 FDPLAPVRGTFSLVG
-2787 VATRAVMGFK
+2787 VATRAIMAFK
-2797 RLASKASKYARMKI
+2797 RFGTKASQYARMKI
-2811 GLDAVAIDDKNVK
+2811 GLDAVAIDDKNVL

-2832 GVLQYELVTLL
+2832 GLLKYELVTLL

-2850 ATLMSLSID
+2850 ARVMSLAVD

-2869 VIAKGNTL
+2869 VIAKGNSL
-2877 LMEREL
+2877 LLEREL

-2908 ALEQYRSLFDLSSR
+2908 ALEQYRSLYDLASR

-2942 GQTVFSKIVASRSLG
+2942 GQKVFSRIVASRSLG

-2978 SMAKLDADFSV
+2978 TMAQLDADFSV

-3005 FSLRGELFRLLNDPG
+3005 FSLRGELFRLLDEPG
-3020 QTSDDDAWRQTLEQH
+3020 ETSDDDAWRQTLEQH

-3045 VAKQCLN
+3045 VASQCLN
-3052 IKKPNGSAVPGIIIP
+3052 IKKSNGSAVPGIIIP

-3091 VSSFST
+3091 VSSFAT
-3097 VISNAGMVFSGYVG
+3097 VISNAGMVLSGYVG
-3111 MDPSVSIPEEV
+3111 MDSAVSITEV
-3122 AAANGAYAL
+3122 TDANRAYAL

-3140 PCGNDVKR
+3140 PCGNDVMR

-3193 QPWVIRKH
+3193 KPWVIRKH
-3201 QAFRAVANPSLFNGT
+3201 QAFRAVANPDLFVGA
-3216 PPLEYSSSR
+3216 PPLEFSSAR